1 MAEELRAQV
10 RERFRASCAYCGVH
24 EDAVGATLTIDHYR
38 PRAHGGADEEENLI
52 YCCARCNEH
61 KGAYWHEHDPPHVR
75 LLHPG
80 QDDLTQYLHES
91 DDGRIVGL
99 APEGEFFIQRLR
111 LNRPQ
116 LVAYRRARQVEAKLT
131 VELAANRRRVE
142 ELERTVL
149 ALRAALESTADEIER
164 QSKGR
169 EEEE

>member
-1 MAEELRAQV
+1 MSRA
-10 RERFRASCAYCGVH
+10 
-24 EDAVGATLTIDHYR
+24 
-38 PRAHGGADEEENLI
+38 
-52 YCCARCNEH
+52 
-61 KGAYWHEHDPPHVR
+61 
-75 LLHPG
+75 
-80 QDDLTQYLHES
+80 LHES
-91 DDGRIVGL
+91 DEGRIVGL

-116 LVAYRRARQVEAKLT
+116 LVAYRRARQVEAKFT

-142 ELERTVL
+142 ELERTVI